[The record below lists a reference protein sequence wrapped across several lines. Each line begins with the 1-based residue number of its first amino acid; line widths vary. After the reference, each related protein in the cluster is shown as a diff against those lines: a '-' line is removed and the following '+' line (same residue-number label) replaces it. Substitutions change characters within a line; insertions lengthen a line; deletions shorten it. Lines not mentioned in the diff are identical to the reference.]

1 MTVESGH
8 VDSVTPAAGST
19 PQRGIPGT
27 LMTVNGAG
35 FCPGDKVAI
44 GPTEDTA
51 NPESVATP
59 GKTLTFRVPRAAVDR
74 AAPNP
79 AAERRLLQRS
89 GDPDHEL
96 PQHLGFSWKNDDYG
110 MRLTGEMVDELYGK
124 DETNINVLGWLIRK
138 PEATLLAEITNKH
151 IPGGICFGMAF
162 SVAQM
167 FDSPAWVKEFPRTGN
182 TVWNLDAPITPSYGL
197 LRFVTE
203 RFSLQFSDELVPV
216 SLGQFL
222 GQAIGAH
229 DPSADI
235 NEIRSL
241 IGPGQPPLMLGL
253 MHWAGG
259 IEAHT
264 VLAYDWEPG
273 PDDTTIVYVY
283 NPNKPY
289 LATEANDFGDHL
301 ARETT
306 KSQIVVRNTD
316 SYWKFDE
323 LGWEGPDQH
332 LIIFPHEK
340 LPILNGK
347 RPHMP
352 NVFVGLGAVR
362 VRLFR

>member
-1 MTVESGH
+1 MTGPLRILPLKGASYNGPV
-8 VDSVTPAAGST
+8 
-19 PQRGIPGT
+19 IPIT
-27 LMTVNGAG
+27 
-35 FCPGDKVAI
+35 
-44 GPTEDTA
+44 
-51 NPESVATP
+51 S
-59 GKTLTFRVPRAAVDR
+59 FR
-74 AAPNP
+74 NN
-79 AAERRLLQRS
+79 
-89 GDPDHEL
+89 
-96 PQHLGFSWKNDDYG
+96 LGFSWKNDDYG
-110 MRLTGEMVDELYGK
+110 MRLTGDMVDELYGK

-138 PEATLLAEITNKH
+138 PEATLLAEISNKH

-167 FDSPAWVKEFPRTGN
+167 FDSPGWVKEFPRTGN

-241 IGPGQPPLMLGL
+241 IGPGKPPLMLGL

-316 SYWKFDE
+316 SYWKFDQ
-323 LGWEGPDQH
+323 LGWEAPTST
-332 LIIFPHEK
+332 
-340 LPILNGK
+340 
-347 RPHMP
+347 
-352 NVFVGLGAVR
+352 
-362 VRLFR
+362 